1 MSAREREQAKPAHRE
16 RRMPIMNEV
25 HDIMSARER
34 EQAEPAHRER
44 RMPIM
49 NEVHD
54 IMGTKE
60 REWAKPAHREQCGE
74 EIQGMGMAM
83 ALFME
88 AFVSIHMSVFVFLPL
103 SKMISREN
111 SKKIFWILFW
121 IRIAIL
127 LCFDFFITTGIAVVD
142 FLAVFVGA
150 FIVTPISI
158 KKGIRITK
166 DSGRSGVQSD
176 VQSGTQ
182 SGVQS
187 DAQSSAP
194 SEKTILVS
202 AEQSSE
208 KKAVHT
214 ADFDPLFAMP
224 EEKCVEAFIKRE
236 MQRAQIA
243 EEQDLIPEDML
254 RRKNILN
261 IIFAV
266 LLFVY
271 VSLFFFHFPMITYVL
286 GFLILAVYAF
296 CTGRYQLMRYLKK
309 EIKSRP
315 QEKISNIVLNV
326 KAALVQDY
334 SKKLK
339 WILMAVAVAG
349 SLLLFS
355 KPRILYEQS
364 GEGYYVRFY
373 TYGLTNMTTA
383 TIPAAYQGE
392 KVVGLRGNTF
402 SNMPF
407 LREVTLPDTITEIRG
422 QAFKNC
428 GSLESVRLPEHLTYL
443 GGEAFYHCTSL
454 EEVNL
459 PDGLTEIKGST
470 FEECSSL
477 QRIEI
482 PDNVTRIGG
491 HAFYGNISL
500 EEVVISPDSKLREIG
515 SSAFRCCDSLRE
527 ITLPRSTFV
536 NGRAFKETPVRI
548 DYYEY

>member
-1 MSAREREQAKPAHRE
+1 MSELCSRYNEHERKTSDAEGGICFSRAISERAACAAGDKARKRGLVSGREHERKTSDAEGGICFSRAISEQFRE
-16 RRMPIMNEV
+16 GIR
-25 HDIMSARER
+25 
-34 EQAEPAHRER
+34 
-44 RMPIM
+44 
-49 NEVHD
+49 
-54 IMGTKE
+54 
-60 REWAKPAHREQCGE
+60 
-74 EIQGMGMAM
+74 GMGDHGMGLAM

-88 AFVSIHMSVFVFLPL
+88 AFVSIHMSVFVLLPL

-166 DSGRSGVQSD
+166 NSGRSGVQSD
-176 VQSGTQ
+176 AQASAP
-182 SGVQS
+182 S
-187 DAQSSAP
+187 DTP

-208 KKAVHT
+208 KKAVHA

-261 IIFAV
+261 LIFAV

-355 KPRILYEQS
+355 KPRIFYEQS
-364 GEGYYVRFY
+364 QEGYYVRFY

-407 LREVTLPDTITEIRG
+407 LREVILPDTITEIRG

-500 EEVVISPDSKLREIG
+500 EEVVISPDSKLQEIG

-548 DYYEY
+548 NYYEY